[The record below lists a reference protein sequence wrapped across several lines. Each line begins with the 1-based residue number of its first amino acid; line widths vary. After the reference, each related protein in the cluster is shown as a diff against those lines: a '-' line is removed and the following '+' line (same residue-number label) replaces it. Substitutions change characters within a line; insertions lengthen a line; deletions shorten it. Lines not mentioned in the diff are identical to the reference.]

1 MRLEARPDLSAEQ
14 RVALVKAALPDVL
27 AELAAG
33 ATTITAESDGDA
45 TIVIKSDRL
54 DAPKVVKLEGA

>member
-1 MRLEARPDLSAEQ
+1 MRLSASPGLSSEQ
-14 RVALVKAALPDVL
+14 RLALLDAALPDVRS
-27 AELAAG
+27 ELAAG

-45 TIVIKSDRL
+45 MIVIKSDRL